1 MHRTRVYTP
10 RLEPELVQFPE
21 YLNVNPVILIITFG
35 GERVMKRKIDLSQK
49 FTLMRI
55 SAS

>member
-21 YLNVNPVILIITFG
+21 YLNVNLDILIITFG
-35 GERVMKRKIDLSQK
+35 GERVMKRKSDLP
-49 FTLMRI
+49 
-55 SAS
+55 